1 VTRPG
6 GRGLAALL
14 LAAVLGVSGGVVA
27 ALQGPAENQAEDPG
41 STAKPRETSTPTPT
55 PTPKDNLGLN
65 VPREDLDCDGRT
77 YILVEWGDRDS
88 ALWPSAVDWPGV
100 KYLDTRKSCP
110 TAYPKV
116 AGKRPRWVA
125 YLPSYDDPTEAC
137 EARMVP
143 EHKDHFVTR
152 MLRSARS
159 GVLCACVLDVATLPA
174 IEEGQPLTALSSM
187 WIYMYQRMLIDI
199 GLLDMSTPT
208 QVFDHATARATYT
221 LQSASN
227 MSPTGIV
234 DTDTWRE
241 LRSDACRF
249 YKF

>member
-41 STAKPRETSTPTPT
+41 STAAPRETPT
-55 PTPKDNLGLN
+55 PTPKDTLGLN
-65 VPREDLDCDGRT
+65 VPREDLDCDGDT
-77 YILVEWGDRDS
+77 YILVGWGDSDN
-88 ALWPSAVDWPGV
+88 ALWPSVVDWPGV
-100 KYLDTRKSCP
+100 KYLDTRRSCP

-116 AGKRPRWVA
+116 DGKTPRWVA
-125 YLPSYDDPTEAC
+125 YLPGYDDPPEAC
-137 EARMVP
+137 EARMTV

-152 MLRSARS
+152 MRKGAKT

-174 IEEGQPLTALSSM
+174 IEEGQPLTTISSM
-187 WIYMYQRMLIDI
+187 WIYMYQRMLIDV

-221 LQSASN
+221 LQSDAD
-227 MSPTGIV
+227 MSPTGVV

-241 LRSDACRF
+241 LRSDACRL

>member
-1 VTRPG
+1 MRRPG

-14 LAAVLGVSGGVVA
+14 LAAVLGVFGGVAA
-27 ALQGPAENQAEDPG
+27 ALQSPAENQAEDPG
-41 STAKPRETSTPTPT
+41 STAAPRETPT

-77 YILVEWGDRDS
+77 YILVGWGDRDS
-88 ALWPSAVDWPGV
+88 ALWPFVVDWPGV

-110 TAYPKV
+110 TAYPTV
-116 AGKRPRWVA
+116 AGRTPRWVA
-125 YLPSYDDPTEAC
+125 YLPGYDDPTEAC

-152 MLRSARS
+152 MLSSARS

-174 IEEGQPLTALSSM
+174 IEEGQPVTARSSM
-187 WIYMYQRMLIDI
+187 WTYQYQRMLIDV
-199 GLLDMSTPT
+199 GLLEMSTPT
-208 QVFDHATARATYT
+208 QDFDHATAKATYT
-221 LQSASN
+221 LQSAN
-227 MSPTGIV
+227 GMSPTGVV
-234 DTDTWRE
+234 DTDTWRA

-249 YKF
+249 SRF